1 RRDEFEGLSASRAD
15 DSIPARRYDPAMKNT
30 LCRLIVLSLAALPG
44 SVAAQPPPAEAIQR
58 PGPKILV
65 LGDSITAAG
74 HYVDDIETYLL
85 LHDRKNL
92 PTLVALGLG
101 SETVTGLTEPVH
113 PFPRPN
119 VHDRL
124 DRVLK
129 T

>member
-1 RRDEFEGLSASRAD
+1 MNNL
-15 DSIPARRYDPAMKNT
+15 NW
-30 LCRLIVLSLAALPG
+30 LLIVLSLVALPCL
-44 SVAAQPPPAEAIQR
+44 ARADMPEPEAVPR

-85 LHDRKNL
+85 LHDHARL

-113 PFPRPN
+113 AFPRPN

-129 T
+129 TVQPDIVWDCYGMNDGI